1 MEKNLKHNLYNGS
14 CLMEVF
20 SFFSFSFIIL
30 EIILLLIYIYIFI
43 IYNSKIVISHD

>member
-1 MEKNLKHNLYNGS
+1 MEKNLKHNLYN
-14 CLMEVF
+14 LMEVF

-43 IYNSKIVISHD
+43 IYNCKIVISHD